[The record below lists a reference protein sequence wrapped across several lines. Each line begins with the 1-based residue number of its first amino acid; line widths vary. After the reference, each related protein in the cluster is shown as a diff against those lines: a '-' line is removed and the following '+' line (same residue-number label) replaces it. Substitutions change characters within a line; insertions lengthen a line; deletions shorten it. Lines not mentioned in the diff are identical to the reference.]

1 MSPTYEE
8 LVGENVNGQ
17 DGDERIF
24 ALNRARWLAVDVQ
37 LLRVA
42 EINVEHAITG
52 TCSHVRPALH
62 SQKARVLWK
71 VTQVHFQSTSGKKFF
86 DCGRAG

>member
-8 LVGENVNGQ
+8 LAGENVNGQ

-24 ALNRARWLAVDVQ
+24 ALNRARWLAVNVQ

-52 TCSHVRPALH
+52 TCSRVHPALH
-62 SQKARVLWK
+62 SQRARVLWK
-71 VTQVHFQSTSGKKFF
+71 VTQVQLPKREWQKVL
-86 DCGRAG
+86 